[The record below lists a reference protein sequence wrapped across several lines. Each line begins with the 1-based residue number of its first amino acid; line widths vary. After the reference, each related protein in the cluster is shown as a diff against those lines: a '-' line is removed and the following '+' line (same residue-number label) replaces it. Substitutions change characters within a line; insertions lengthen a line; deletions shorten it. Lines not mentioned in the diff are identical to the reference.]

1 MSRAQAPENK
11 PDSTERTARPKQK
24 KARSSAADA
33 LKHGLATDLILV
45 SGEDGREFEEFA
57 TKIVDDL
64 QPQGALERALTDQIV
79 TLFWRLRRVPVLEAA
94 VFNARDATESKR
106 EAWSFDGKKRRDH
119 LEEMAQRFLPKDRRD
134 PPDSPAAASEVTE
147 QASEV
152 TEHNGKSEETT
163 DKSPD
168 ARVGRALIYDSE
180 NTDALGK
187 LLRMETALSN
197 TLDRTMSRLF
207 ALQSARGEREPPR
220 RS

>member
-1 MSRAQAPENK
+1 MTSTAQTPENK

-79 TLFWRLRRVPVLEAA
+79 TLFWRLKRVPVLEAA
-94 VFNARDATESKR
+94 VFNAKDATESKR
-106 EAWSFDGKKRRDH
+106 EAFEEKERTDH
-119 LEEMAQRFLPKDRRD
+119 LCAMAQRYLPKDRRD

-207 ALQSARGEREPPR
+207 TLQSARGEREPPR

>member
-79 TLFWRLRRVPVLEAA
+79 TLFWRLKRVPVLEAA
-94 VFNARDATESKR
+94 VFNAKDATESKR
-106 EAWSFDGKKRRDH
+106 EAFEEKERTDH
-119 LEEMAQRFLPKDRRD
+119 LCAMAQRYLPKDRRD